1 MIGNP
6 YLDVRIYYRLAI
18 AKLQAL
24 NTNGQYTE
32 RIAALQVKLD
42 ELG

>member
-18 AKLQAL
+18 AKLQAI
-24 NTNGQYTE
+24 NTNGQYDE
-32 RIAALQVKLD
+32 RIAALQAAL
-42 ELG
+42 LQLA